1 MTTSLRFFALL
12 CLLAIT
18 ACGESKLQVNFG
30 PDRDEGPTTSGNDE
44 RERPA
49 PSGTEPTALD
59 VISGF
64 ELPDTLF
71 RVSLNE
77 SPVRSGTAVS
87 FTATVVQG
95 SVDVTDSWTLQA
107 SVSPEGGVDVSEG
120 IITIAPPGEYLLT
133 VLATSGEDTLS
144 AQVPFPVVAGE
155 LATLDV
161 AATPHLSPAGYA
173 VTFEV
178 EANDANDNSLDPDL
192 EGVTLTV
199 EPGGHVVSDPVNGL
213 ALTEMGQYQV
223 RAEAPNGVF
232 SIDVFNVTWSDPETL
247 EFSLE
252 EYDDLDPGL
261 SLDYEAIVEDRYGNQ
276 IETPDLDV
284 WTVPDTSLVDG
295 RRIQFL
301 EEGIYTIYAR
311 VNDTPLE
318 QSVGPVVVDGSGP
331 VIDLKAPDR
340 GSFQTVRNVWLNG
353 TISDQVSGFDRA
365 ELNGEALSVD
375 AAGNFDLTVAAE
387 PGVNL
392 IIIDAWDT
400 EGHQSQLVQS
410 FLYGSSFVEP
420 GDTITNSLVARLNQQ
435 GINKIEE
442 AAEDAVS
449 VNDIRNAV
457 VGRRLVSECMT
468 IIPGTFLNDPVT
480 ACIYVDIHSM
490 STDGLDIQLTPR
502 SGYAEFRGTLD
513 DVRVNIKVHGTP
525 PTAYPFIEANS
536 VNLTGNITVSV
547 SGGNLN
553 VNLTSV
559 NVGMSG
565 FDMGLGGWPSW
576 ANEIITLGGLLED
589 VVRPIVEQELEDEI
603 LAQAPDAINDMLAE
617 LEIAIPLNVMGTT
630 IHVDAIPQAVPI
642 DSNGLSLVLK
652 TAVEAASVLPD
663 FEGPGSL
670 RTSTSRPSYSTSPGF
685 YLSVS
690 DDFVNQILY
699 SVWEAGLVNTVV
711 DREAGNA
718 DMSGLVLLAPGAT
731 SFDIEFDPLL
741 PPVFR
746 PSDAADSE
754 GELQLGDMLVDL
766 HANFPRGEQQ
776 HIARLAVSV
785 FAQAQIDMD
794 SDDTISF
801 EVVGEPEFYFDGVFS
816 TVENLDDDDMAELL
830 EVLLPSAMP
839 NMLQGAQE
847 FPLPSFEGYGI
858 NNPQVN
864 VAGPS
869 GDYFNFSGNLTSR

>member
-12 CLLAIT
+12 CLFSIP

-30 PDRDEGPTTSGNDE
+30 PDRDNTAATPGSDE

-49 PSGTEPTALD
+49 PSGTEAAAHD
-59 VISGF
+59 IISGF
-64 ELPDTLF
+64 DLPDTLF
-71 RVSLNE
+71 RVSLNQ
-77 SPVRSGTAVS
+77 SPVRSGAAVS
-87 FTATVVQG
+87 FTASVVQG
-95 SVDVTDSWTLQA
+95 SVDVTDSWVLQA
-107 SVSPEGGVDVSEG
+107 SVSPDGGVMVSDG
-120 IITIAPPGEYLLT
+120 IITIANPGEYVLT
-133 VLATSGEDTLS
+133 VVATSEEDSLS

-155 LATLDV
+155 LAVLEV
-161 AATPHLSPAGYA
+161 EATPHLSPAGYA
-173 VTFEV
+173 VTFDV
-178 EANDANDNSLDPDL
+178 SAADDNGNSLDPEL
-192 EGVTLTV
+192 ENIVLTV
-199 EPGGHVVSDPVNGL
+199 EPGGHVVADPANGL
-213 ALTEMGQYQV
+213 ALTETGQYQV

-232 SIDVFNVTWSDPETL
+232 SIDVFNVTWSDAETL

-252 EYDDLDPGL
+252 DYDDLDPGQA
-261 SLDYEAIVEDRYGNQ
+261 LDYEAFVEDQYGNRV
-276 IETPDLDV
+276 ETPDLEV
-284 WTVPDTSLVDG
+284 WTVPDTSLVDS
-295 RRIQFL
+295 RRIQFTD
-301 EEGIYTIYAR
+301 EGIYTVFAR
-311 VNDTPLE
+311 VSGTPLE
-318 QSVGPVVVDGSGP
+318 QSVGPIVVDGSGP

-340 GSFQTVRNVWLNG
+340 GSFQTARNVWLNG
-353 TISDQVSGFDRA
+353 TISDLVSGFDRA
-365 ELNGEALSVD
+365 ELNGETLAVD
-375 AAGNFDLTVAAE
+375 AAGNFDLTLYAD

-392 IIIDAWDT
+392 IIIDAWDN
-400 EGHQSQLVQS
+400 EGHQSQHVQS
-410 FLYGSSFVEP
+410 FLYGSSFVDP
-420 GDTITNSLVARLNQQ
+420 GDTVTNSLVARLNQQ

-449 VNDIRNAV
+449 INDIKDAV

-490 STDGLDIQLTPR
+490 STDGLDIQLTPHN
-502 SGYAEFRGTLD
+502 GYAQFRATLD
-513 DVRVNIKVHGTP
+513 DVRVNVKVHGTP

-536 VNLTGNITVSV
+536 VNLTGNLTVSV
-547 SGGNLN
+547 SGGNLS
-553 VNLTSV
+553 VNLSSV
-559 NVGMSG
+559 NVSMSG

-589 VVRPIVEQELEDEI
+589 VVRPIVEDELEDEI
-603 LAQAPDAINDMLAE
+603 LAQAPDAINDMLDE
-617 LEIAIPLNVMGTT
+617 LEIAIPVNVMGTT
-630 IHVDAIPQAVPI
+630 VHVDAIPQAVPI

-652 TAVEAASVLPD
+652 TAVEAATVLPE

-670 RTSTSRPSYSTSPGF
+670 RTSTSRPTYATSPGF

-699 SVWEAGLVNTVV
+699 SLWEAGLVNTVV
-711 DREAGNA
+711 ERSADNV
-718 DMSGLVLLAPGAT
+718 DMSALVLLAPTAT

-746 PSDAADSE
+746 PLDEADAE

-766 HANFPRGEQQ
+766 HANFARGERQ

-785 FAQAQIDMD
+785 FARSQIDMD

-801 EVVGEPEFYFDGVFS
+801 EIVGEPEFYFDGVFS
-816 TVENLDDDDMAELL
+816 TVEHLDGDDMAELL
-830 EVLLPSAMP
+830 EVLLPTVMP
-839 NMLQGAQE
+839 NMMQGAQE

-858 NNPQVN
+858 NNPQVD